1 MAESKKIIGELKGIN
16 PHVSYLYYCRV
27 TLYHIEMK
35 VKIDSMVQRLEELV
49 TILIIF
55 LLCMILQ
62 FYRLLAKEESV
73 RETIDSDGKTE
84 SEYEYIQDH
93 KYTGSPYHSQPCF
106 SLGGS
111 SYTPPGWKRLYKEKQ
126 TFVQKSAKD

>member
-1 MAESKKIIGELKGIN
+1 MCYFISYRDESKNRFNDTEIRG
-16 PHVSYLYYCRV
+16 VSYNFHSLPTV
-27 TLYHIEMK
+27 
-35 VKIDSMVQRLEELV
+35 
-49 TILIIF
+49 
-55 LLCMILQ
+55 ILQ

-111 SYTPPGWKRLYKEKQ
+111 SYTPPGWKRLYKEKK
-126 TFVQKSAKD
+126 TSKKC

>member
-1 MAESKKIIGELKGIN
+1 MCYFISYRDESKNRFNDTEIRG
-16 PHVSYLYYCRV
+16 VSYNFHSLPTV
-27 TLYHIEMK
+27 
-35 VKIDSMVQRLEELV
+35 
-49 TILIIF
+49 
-55 LLCMILQ
+55 ILQ

-106 SLGGS
+106 
-111 SYTPPGWKRLYKEKQ
+111 RLYKEKQ
-126 TFVQKSAKD
+126 TFVQKSAKDWNYNSDIN